1 MRPRPLSPELAA
13 RVRGKQ
19 NPAIMDQA
27 LKAVRGNIQG
37 RDIERI
43 FVSRGRLGTLRLKN
57 PVNLTLDIGQF
68 CLRFRGSYPGTEGIK
83 RVQALFILRGVTH
96 PAPARLLA
104 VMSARSDFVP
114 PWLARPHATLVTLG
128 RLGRPECMQV
138 VAGVAAAHGLSGIR
152 MPR

>member
-1 MRPRPLSPELAA
+1 MGPRPLSRELAA
-13 RVRGKQ
+13 RGRGKQ

-43 FVSRGRLGTLRLKN
+43 FVSRSRLGTLRPKS

-83 RVQALFILRGVTH
+83 RVQALFILRGFTH
-96 PAPARLLA
+96 PKEFPGRGQDGDEPSEYHGSQKNSVSPFVQKALLSA
-104 VMSARSDFVP
+104 VKEGGSARMN
-114 PWLARPHATLVTLG
+114 G
-128 RLGRPECMQV
+128 Q
-138 VAGVAAAHGLSGIR
+138 
-152 MPR
+152 